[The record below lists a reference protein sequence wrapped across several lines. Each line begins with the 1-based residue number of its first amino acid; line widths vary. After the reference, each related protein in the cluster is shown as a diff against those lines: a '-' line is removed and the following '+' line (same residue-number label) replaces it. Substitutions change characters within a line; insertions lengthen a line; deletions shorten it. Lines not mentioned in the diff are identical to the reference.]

1 MSNLSKYNPGQELAD
16 IDFSALIGG
25 PLGAI
30 VDAQA
35 KAALSTVDFVKS
47 VGFSPDSE
55 DETTGEITPGEP
67 IYVSFKYPK
76 MVQPYVPAINGK
88 LENIIVKDGGSD
100 YNKGDTLTVKGVTVT
115 VSSVDTDGAIKSG
128 EISYSVDNT
137 SGFEDDTEIP
147 GIGGS
152 GTGAKFDIEA
162 EDVAA
167 VQAVF
172 EEMQLEVPILTMMP
186 IPFIRVEEGEID
198 FNAKITSMEYKR
210 VGTEM
215 KFGRSSS
222 MTNKNTNKNYSFA
235 GSLNFNENI
244 NTVKLNSNFSFSR
257 NTRQGHKID
266 KTFHMGVKIKVS
278 QDEIPEG
285 MEKLLGILEGAIT
298 ATPTGN

>member
-88 LENIIVKDGGSD
+88 LKDITVNVGGSD
-100 YNKGDTLTVKGVTVT
+100 YTVGDTLTVKGVTVT
-115 VSSVDTDGAIKSG
+115 VSSVDSG
-128 EISYSVDNT
+128 GPITGITYSVDNT
-137 SGFEDDTEIP
+137 SGFENENGIA

-152 GTGAKFDIEA
+152 GKDAEFEIEA
-162 EDVAA
+162 EDVPA

-215 KFGRSSS
+215 KFGMSSS

>member
-1 MSNLSKYNPGQELAD
+1 MSNLSNYNPGQELAD

-88 LENIIVKDGGSD
+88 LKDIVVANGGTN
-100 YNKGDTLTVKGVTVT
+100 YVNGDNLNVNGITVTVT
-115 VSSVDTDGAIKSG
+115 SVDSNGAIDD
-128 EISYSVDNT
+128 IAYNTDNT
-137 SGFEDDTEIP
+137 SGLEAISGVSGT
-147 GIGGS
+147 GGS
-152 GTGAKFDIEA
+152 GSAATFDISVEDIPA
-162 EDVAA
+162 E
-167 VQAVF
+167 QAVF

-186 IPFIRVEEGEID
+186 IPFIRVEEGEIN
-198 FNAKITSMEYKR
+198 FNAKITSMEYAR
-210 VGTEM
+210 VGREM
-215 KFGRSSS
+215 KFGLSKSI
-222 MTNKNTNKNYSFA
+222 TNKNNNKNYSFA
-235 GSLNFNENI
+235 GSFNFNKNV
-244 NTVKLNSNFSFSR
+244 NTVKLNTNISYQKNS
-257 NTRQGHKID
+257 RQGHKID
-266 KTFHMGVKIKVS
+266 KTFHMGVKIRVS

-285 MEKLLGILEGAIT
+285 MEKLLNILEGSIT
-298 ATPTGN
+298 ATPIEN

>member
-88 LENIIVKDGGSD
+88 LKDIIVNDGGSG
-100 YNKGDTLTVKGVTVT
+100 YTVGDTLTVKGVTVT
-115 VSSVDTDGAIKSG
+115 VSSVDSG
-128 EISYSVDNT
+128 EIKNINYSVDNT
-137 SGFEDDTEIP
+137 SGFEDESEIT

-152 GTGAKFDIEA
+152 GEGAKFDIKA
-162 EDVAA
+162 EDVTA